1 MFHTIWLRIIEF
13 MYLLKDVLDLTSP
26 WRVFV
31 LVMDLAIVLFISY
44 YIIRILRQTRAKQIV
59 KGILMLVFLVI
70 IAKVFN
76 MVILNF
82 ILTNFVTY
90 GVILLIVVFQPE
102 IRNVFEKLG
111 RSKLVG
117 VFDMDDNI
125 MVKHSISEIVKA
137 VEIMSLKKIGALIVI
152 ERNTK
157 VSEVLKENKKLQN
170 QVDDLTNQLNV
181 TKLEQY
187 ELDNYRELLDL
198 DDKYSGYQ
206 KVAANVIAMDGT
218 NWFSSFTIDKG
229 SKEGIK
235 KGMNVIAGS
244 GLVGIVT
251 DVGPNFAKVRS
262 IIDDSSNVSSMVLT
276 TKDNFNVGGSL
287 KSMNQDK
294 VLPFTEL
301 RDEDDKVKVGDPVV
315 TSYVSDQYQEGILIG
330 YIASIEKNANNL
342 TKSGTITPVVDF
354 QHLREVLVITTLK
367 DTGEKELSSQKA
379 SDTQTETQDNTETQ
393 KSQE

>member
-31 LVMDLAIVLFISY
+31 LVMDLAIVLFIAY
-44 YIIRILRQTRAKQIV
+44 YIIRILRQTRSKQIV

-157 VSEVLKENKKLQN
+157 VSEVLKEGINLSAKVSSELIQNIFMPRTPLHDGAIVIDKSEILAAKCILPLASEVSVPKNLGTRHRAAVGITEISDALVIVVSEETGIISLVENGKLRRE
-170 QVDDLTNQLNV
+170 LTGDTLKELLL
-181 TKLEQY
+181 TKL
-187 ELDNYRELLDL
+187 DRTKTAVN
-198 DDKYSGYQ
+198 
-206 KVAANVIAMDGT
+206 
-218 NWFSSFTIDKG
+218 
-229 SKEGIK
+229 IK
-235 KGMNVIAGS
+235 N
-244 GLVGIVT
+244 IV
-251 DVGPNFAKVRS
+251 K
-262 IIDDSSNVSSMVLT
+262 
-276 TKDNFNVGGSL
+276 K
-287 KSMNQDK
+287 
-294 VLPFTEL
+294 
-301 RDEDDKVKVGDPVV
+301 
-315 TSYVSDQYQEGILIG
+315 
-330 YIASIEKNANNL
+330 
-342 TKSGTITPVVDF
+342 
-354 QHLREVLVITTLK
+354 
-367 DTGEKELSSQKA
+367 
-379 SDTQTETQDNTETQ
+379 
-393 KSQE
+393 

>member
-31 LVMDLAIVLFISY
+31 LVMDLAIVLFIAY

-157 VSEVLKENKKLQN
+157 VSEVLKEGINLSAKVSSELIQNIFMPRTPLHDGAIVIDKSEILAAKCILPLASEVSVPKNLGTRHRAAVGITEISDALVIVVSEETGIISLVENGKLRRE
-170 QVDDLTNQLNV
+170 LTGDTLKELLL
-181 TKLEQY
+181 TKL
-187 ELDNYRELLDL
+187 DRTKTVVN
-198 DDKYSGYQ
+198 
-206 KVAANVIAMDGT
+206 
-218 NWFSSFTIDKG
+218 
-229 SKEGIK
+229 IK
-235 KGMNVIAGS
+235 N
-244 GLVGIVT
+244 IV
-251 DVGPNFAKVRS
+251 K
-262 IIDDSSNVSSMVLT
+262 
-276 TKDNFNVGGSL
+276 K
-287 KSMNQDK
+287 
-294 VLPFTEL
+294 
-301 RDEDDKVKVGDPVV
+301 
-315 TSYVSDQYQEGILIG
+315 
-330 YIASIEKNANNL
+330 
-342 TKSGTITPVVDF
+342 
-354 QHLREVLVITTLK
+354 
-367 DTGEKELSSQKA
+367 
-379 SDTQTETQDNTETQ
+379 
-393 KSQE
+393 

>member
-1 MFHTIWLRIIEF
+1 MFHTIWLKIIEL
-13 MYLLKDVLDLTSP
+13 MYFLKDELDLTSP

-31 LVMDLAIVLFISY
+31 LVMDLAIVLFIAY

-157 VSEVLKENKKLQN
+157 VSEVLKEGINLSAKVSSELIQNIFMPRTPLHDGAIVIDKSEILAAKCILPLASEVSVPKNLGTRHRAAVGITEISDALVIVVSEETGIISLVENGKLRRE
-170 QVDDLTNQLNV
+170 LTGDTLKELLL
-181 TKLEQY
+181 TKL
-187 ELDNYRELLDL
+187 DRTKTAVN
-198 DDKYSGYQ
+198 
-206 KVAANVIAMDGT
+206 
-218 NWFSSFTIDKG
+218 
-229 SKEGIK
+229 IK
-235 KGMNVIAGS
+235 N
-244 GLVGIVT
+244 IV
-251 DVGPNFAKVRS
+251 K
-262 IIDDSSNVSSMVLT
+262 
-276 TKDNFNVGGSL
+276 K
-287 KSMNQDK
+287 
-294 VLPFTEL
+294 
-301 RDEDDKVKVGDPVV
+301 
-315 TSYVSDQYQEGILIG
+315 
-330 YIASIEKNANNL
+330 
-342 TKSGTITPVVDF
+342 
-354 QHLREVLVITTLK
+354 
-367 DTGEKELSSQKA
+367 
-379 SDTQTETQDNTETQ
+379 
-393 KSQE
+393 

>member
-31 LVMDLAIVLFISY
+31 LVMDLAIVLFIAY

-157 VSEVLKENKKLQN
+157 VSEVLKEGVNLSAKVSSELIQNIFMPRTPLHDGAIVIDKSEILAAKCILPLASEVSVPKNLGTRHRAAVGITEISDALVIVVSEETGIISLVENGKLRRE
-170 QVDDLTNQLNV
+170 LTGDALKELLL
-181 TKLEQY
+181 TKL
-187 ELDNYRELLDL
+187 DRTKTAVN
-198 DDKYSGYQ
+198 
-206 KVAANVIAMDGT
+206 
-218 NWFSSFTIDKG
+218 
-229 SKEGIK
+229 IK
-235 KGMNVIAGS
+235 N
-244 GLVGIVT
+244 IV
-251 DVGPNFAKVRS
+251 K
-262 IIDDSSNVSSMVLT
+262 
-276 TKDNFNVGGSL
+276 K
-287 KSMNQDK
+287 
-294 VLPFTEL
+294 
-301 RDEDDKVKVGDPVV
+301 
-315 TSYVSDQYQEGILIG
+315 
-330 YIASIEKNANNL
+330 
-342 TKSGTITPVVDF
+342 
-354 QHLREVLVITTLK
+354 
-367 DTGEKELSSQKA
+367 
-379 SDTQTETQDNTETQ
+379 
-393 KSQE
+393 

>member
-31 LVMDLAIVLFISY
+31 LVMDLAIVLFIAY

-157 VSEVLKENKKLQN
+157 VSEVLKEGINLSAKVSSELIQNIFMPRTPLHDGAIVIDKSEILAAKCILPLASEVSVPKNLGTRHRAAVGITEISDALVIVVSEETGIISLVENGKLRRE
-170 QVDDLTNQLNV
+170 LTGDTLKELLL
-181 TKLEQY
+181 TKL
-187 ELDNYRELLDL
+187 DR
-198 DDKYSGYQ
+198 
-206 KVAANVIAMDGT
+206 
-218 NWFSSFTIDKG
+218 
-229 SKEGIK
+229 IK
-235 KGMNVIAGS
+235 TAVNIKN
-244 GLVGIVT
+244 IV
-251 DVGPNFAKVRS
+251 K
-262 IIDDSSNVSSMVLT
+262 
-276 TKDNFNVGGSL
+276 K
-287 KSMNQDK
+287 
-294 VLPFTEL
+294 
-301 RDEDDKVKVGDPVV
+301 
-315 TSYVSDQYQEGILIG
+315 
-330 YIASIEKNANNL
+330 
-342 TKSGTITPVVDF
+342 
-354 QHLREVLVITTLK
+354 
-367 DTGEKELSSQKA
+367 
-379 SDTQTETQDNTETQ
+379 
-393 KSQE
+393 

>member
-1 MFHTIWLRIIEF
+1 MFHTIWFRIIEF

-31 LVMDLAIVLFISY
+31 LVMDFAIVLFIAY

-157 VSEVLKENKKLQN
+157 VSEVLKEGINLSAKVSSELIQNIFMPRTPLHDGAIVIDKSEILAAKCILPLASEVSVPKNLGTRHRAAVGITEISDALVIVVSEETGIISLVENGKLRRE
-170 QVDDLTNQLNV
+170 LTGDTLKELLL
-181 TKLEQY
+181 TKL
-187 ELDNYRELLDL
+187 DRTKTAVN
-198 DDKYSGYQ
+198 
-206 KVAANVIAMDGT
+206 
-218 NWFSSFTIDKG
+218 
-229 SKEGIK
+229 IK
-235 KGMNVIAGS
+235 N
-244 GLVGIVT
+244 IV
-251 DVGPNFAKVRS
+251 K
-262 IIDDSSNVSSMVLT
+262 
-276 TKDNFNVGGSL
+276 K
-287 KSMNQDK
+287 
-294 VLPFTEL
+294 
-301 RDEDDKVKVGDPVV
+301 
-315 TSYVSDQYQEGILIG
+315 
-330 YIASIEKNANNL
+330 
-342 TKSGTITPVVDF
+342 
-354 QHLREVLVITTLK
+354 
-367 DTGEKELSSQKA
+367 
-379 SDTQTETQDNTETQ
+379 
-393 KSQE
+393 

>member
-1 MFHTIWLRIIEF
+1 MFHTIWLKIIEL
-13 MYLLKDVLDLTSP
+13 MYFLKDALDLTSP

-31 LVMDLAIVLFISY
+31 LVMDLAIVLFIAY

-157 VSEVLKENKKLQN
+157 VSEVLKEGINLSAKVSSELIQNIFMPRTPLHDGAIVIDKSEILAAKCILPLASEVSVPKNLGTRHRAAVGITEISDALVIVVSEETGIISLVENGKLRRE
-170 QVDDLTNQLNV
+170 LTGDTLKELLL
-181 TKLEQY
+181 TKL
-187 ELDNYRELLDL
+187 DRTKTAVN
-198 DDKYSGYQ
+198 
-206 KVAANVIAMDGT
+206 
-218 NWFSSFTIDKG
+218 
-229 SKEGIK
+229 IK
-235 KGMNVIAGS
+235 N
-244 GLVGIVT
+244 IV
-251 DVGPNFAKVRS
+251 K
-262 IIDDSSNVSSMVLT
+262 
-276 TKDNFNVGGSL
+276 K
-287 KSMNQDK
+287 
-294 VLPFTEL
+294 
-301 RDEDDKVKVGDPVV
+301 
-315 TSYVSDQYQEGILIG
+315 
-330 YIASIEKNANNL
+330 
-342 TKSGTITPVVDF
+342 
-354 QHLREVLVITTLK
+354 
-367 DTGEKELSSQKA
+367 
-379 SDTQTETQDNTETQ
+379 
-393 KSQE
+393 